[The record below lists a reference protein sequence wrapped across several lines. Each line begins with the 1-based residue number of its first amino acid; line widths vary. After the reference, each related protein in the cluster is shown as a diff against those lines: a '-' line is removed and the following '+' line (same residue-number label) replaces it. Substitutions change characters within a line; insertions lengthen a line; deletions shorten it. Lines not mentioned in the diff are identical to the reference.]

1 VKFKNH
7 HKQMKAP
14 LVVHAEFESLIRK
27 IRGCAKKGQAAIK
40 IEVHEPCGFSYL
52 IVRSDG
58 KTYGPFVYRGE
69 DSSSCS

>member
-1 VKFKNH
+1 
-7 HKQMKAP
+7 
-14 LVVHAEFESLIRK
+14 LIRK